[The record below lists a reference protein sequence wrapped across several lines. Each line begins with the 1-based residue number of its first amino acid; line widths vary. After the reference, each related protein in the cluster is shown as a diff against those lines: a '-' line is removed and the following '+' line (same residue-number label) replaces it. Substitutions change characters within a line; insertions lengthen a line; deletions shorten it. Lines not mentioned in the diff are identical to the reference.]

1 MHLDNKGWSLNT
13 LLICIVVLLLFLML
27 AIFNAYKLSSKLSSD
42 FRNSGN
48 VNNITD
54 STTSDDSTINN
65 NDDSTND
72 DSTNDDDSQDNNNSA
87 VSVPEYY
94 KTKESQLQAATVRYL
109 KENAITVADDEKI
122 IIRISDV
129 IKDKYIQSIK
139 DDMTNNT
146 CDAYSVVGFKDNDY
160 VVTSYI
166 SCDSYKTQNYGV
178 TE

>member
-48 VNNITD
+48 INNITD
-54 STTSDDSTINN
+54 STSSDDSTINN

-122 IIRISDV
+122 IVRISDV

-146 CDAYSVVGFKDNDY
+146 CDAYSVVGFKDDDY

>member
-27 AIFNAYKLSSKLSSD
+27 AIFNAYKLSSRLSSD
-42 FRNSGN
+42 VSNSGN
-48 VNNITD
+48 INNITD
-54 STTSDDSTINN
+54 STTSDDSTIINDN
-65 NDDSTND
+65 NDSTGDN
-72 DSTNDDDSQDNNNSA
+72 DDSQDNNNSS
-87 VSVPEYY
+87 VNVPEYY
-94 KTKESQLQAATVRYL
+94 KTKESQLQAATIRYL
-109 KENAITVADDEKI
+109 KENTITVAEDEKI
-122 IIRISDV
+122 VIRISDV

-166 SCDSYKTQNYGV
+166 SCDSYETQNYGV

>member
-1 MHLDNKGWSLNT
+1 MAN
-13 LLICIVVLLLFLML
+13 
-27 AIFNAYKLSSKLSSD
+27 
-42 FRNSGN
+42 
-48 VNNITD
+48 
-54 STTSDDSTINN
+54 
-65 NDDSTND
+65 
-72 DSTNDDDSQDNNNSA
+72 
-87 VSVPEYY
+87 

-122 IIRISDV
+122 IVRISDV

>member
-48 VNNITD
+48 INNIID

-122 IIRISDV
+122 IVRISDV

-146 CDAYSVVGFKDNDY
+146 CDAYSVVGFKDDDY

>member
-27 AIFNAYKLSSKLSSD
+27 AIFNAYKLSSRLSSD
-42 FRNSGN
+42 VSNSGN
-48 VNNITD
+48 INNITD
-54 STTSDDSTINN
+54 STTSDDSTIINDN
-65 NDDSTND
+65 NDSTGDN
-72 DSTNDDDSQDNNNSA
+72 DDSQDNNNYS
-87 VSVPEYY
+87 VNVPEYY
-94 KTKESQLQAATVRYL
+94 KTKESQLRAATIRYL
-109 KENAITVADDEKI
+109 KENTITVAEDEKI
-122 IIRISDV
+122 VIRISDV

-166 SCDSYKTQNYGV
+166 SCDSYETQNYGV

>member
-1 MHLDNKGWSLNT
+1 MRLDNKGWSLNT

-48 VNNITD
+48 INNITD

-65 NDDSTND
+65 NDDSTN
-72 DSTNDDDSQDNNNSA
+72 SAA

-94 KTKESQLQAATVRYL
+94 KTKESQLHAATIRYL

>member
-1 MHLDNKGWSLNT
+1 MRLDNKGWSLNT
-13 LLICIVVLLLFLML
+13 LLICIVVLLIFLML
-27 AIFNAYKLSSKLSSD
+27 AIFNAYKLSSKLSNDFSD
-42 FRNSGN
+42 SGN
-48 VNNITD
+48 INNITD
-54 STTSDDSTINN
+54 SGTNDNSTIINDNNDSTGDIN
-65 NDDSTND
+65 DGSK
-72 DSTNDDDSQDNNNSA
+72 DNNSTVNI
-87 VSVPEYY
+87 PEYY
-94 KTKESQLQAATVRYL
+94 KTKESQLQAATIRYL
-109 KENAITVADDEKI
+109 KENAITVAEDEKI

-166 SCDSYKTQNYGV
+166 SCDSYETQNYGV

>member
-27 AIFNAYKLSSKLSSD
+27 AIFNAYKLSSRLSSD
-42 FRNSGN
+42 FSNSSN
-48 VNNITD
+48 INNITD

-65 NDDSTND
+65 DDNSTKD
-72 DSTNDDDSQDNNNSA
+72 NDDDPQDNNNSA
-87 VSVPEYY
+87 ISVPEYY
-94 KTKESQLQAATVRYL
+94 KTKESQLQAATIRYL

>member
-48 VNNITD
+48 INNITD
-54 STTSDDSTINN
+54 STSSDDSTINN

-122 IIRISDV
+122 IVRISDA

>member
-27 AIFNAYKLSSKLSSD
+27 AIFNAYKLSSRLSSD
-42 FRNSGN
+42 VSNSGN
-48 VNNITD
+48 INNITD
-54 STTSDDSTINN
+54 STTSDDSTIINDN
-65 NDDSTND
+65 NDSTGDN
-72 DSTNDDDSQDNNNSA
+72 DDSQDNNNST

-94 KTKESQLQAATVRYL
+94 KTKESQLRAATIRYL
-109 KENAITVADDEKI
+109 KENTITVAEDEKI
-122 IIRISDV
+122 VIRISDV

-166 SCDSYKTQNYGV
+166 SCDSYETQNYGV

>member
-1 MHLDNKGWSLNT
+1 MRLDNKGWSLNT

-42 FRNSGN
+42 FSNSGN
-48 VNNITD
+48 LNNITD

-72 DSTNDDDSQDNNNSA
+72 DDSQDNNNSA
-87 VSVPEYY
+87 VTVPEYY
-94 KTKESQLQAATVRYL
+94 KTKESQLHAATIRYL

-122 IIRISDV
+122 IVRISDV